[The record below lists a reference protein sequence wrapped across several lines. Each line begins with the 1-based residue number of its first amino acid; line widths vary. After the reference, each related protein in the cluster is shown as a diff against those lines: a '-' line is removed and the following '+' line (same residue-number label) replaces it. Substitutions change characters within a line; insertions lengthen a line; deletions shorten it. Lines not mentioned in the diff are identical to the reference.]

1 MLGSCVLICLRD
13 YVLPEANAFIYLAR
27 FLAGGVFGFVYIV
40 TITHISDNSWKMVRG
55 YIATG
60 VSFITTAALTFG
72 VLFNKF
78 SIGTGSIVNIW
89 IISMLFIL
97 TFLGLGTVWLTNEPI
112 TRYLYADNFTEA
124 QTTFSHLCNDVI
136 DSIRVRTEVCEKAR
150 MISEDY
156 DDKESRISWFEIFK
170 NGNGK
175 PILVMIL
182 LRSFTFLTSNRFM
195 ITLSGAA
202 MFESHIFS
210 MEIIILIVRF
220 FVLFVPLYSLDKLG
234 RKTMFVISGIGSGI
248 FFIPFTFS
256 VLRFIRIRE
265 DLLAIITIMIH
276 IFAAFGIEST
286 QHVYAT
292 EAFPLSKRNASLAF
306 VTCMEYIW
314 HGIVLVW
321 WINKRTIFLR
331 TLLLIAPFWLIIG
344 SIILFCQLPE
354 TKSKTVRKC
363 RSAFNKFYE
372 NRPRIPGIYTIGSAY
387 MQERI
392 TE

>member
-1 MLGSCVLICLRD
+1 
-13 YVLPEANAFIYLAR
+13 
-27 FLAGGVFGFVYIV
+27 
-40 TITHISDNSWKMVRG
+40 MVRG
-55 YIATG
+55 YIAAG
-60 VSFITTAALTFG
+60 ISFITTASLAFA
-72 VLFNKF
+72 VFFNKC
-78 SIGTGSIVNIW
+78 SMETGSIVNIW
-89 IISMLFIL
+89 IILVLFII
-97 TFLGLGTVWLTNEPI
+97 TILGLGTVWLANEPV
-112 TRYLYADNFTEA
+112 TRYLYADNFTDA
-124 QTTFSHLCNDVI
+124 QTTFSNLCNDVI
-136 DSIRVRTEVCEKAR
+136 DSVRVRNEVCEKAR

-175 PILVMIL
+175 PILGMVL
-182 LRSFTFLTSNRFM
+182 LRSFTFLTSSQFM

-202 MFESHIFS
+202 MFESKIFL
-210 MEIIILIVRF
+210 MEIIILIVRSL
-220 FVLFVPLYSLDKLG
+220 VLFVPLYSLDKLG
-234 RKTMFVISGIGSGI
+234 RKAMFVVSGIGSGI

-256 VLRFIRIRE
+256 VLRFIQIRE

-276 IFAAFGIEST
+276 IFAAFGIEPT

-306 VTCMEYIW
+306 VTCVEYIW
-314 HGIVLVW
+314 HGILLVW

-331 TLLLIAPFWLIIG
+331 ILLLIAPFWLIIG
-344 SIILFCQLPE
+344 TIILFCQVPE

-363 RSAFNKFYE
+363 RSAFNKFYA

-387 MQERI
+387 MKERI